1 VSGAP
6 AADAAAGAD
15 WRESSQ
21 VATVQKRAVR
31 VLVLAQVVG
40 GVGAGIAG
48 ATAPLL
54 AQAVTGSAS
63 LAGIGRTAIAFG
75 AAGTAIPLAA
85 AASRFGRRRSL
96 TLGWLTASAGG
107 LALVLASTSRSV
119 PVLIIGMLAFGA
131 GTATALQNRYAAV
144 DLAPARHRA
153 RDLSIVVWATTV
165 GTVIGPNLGTPGA
178 WLASAVGL
186 PRLAGG
192 FLIGAASA
200 VAAASVSWAWLRPD
214 PLLLVRE
221 HARWPQEA
229 GGSVPRASGAAAG
242 PASAVAQPAVVRRT
256 RVREVAALV
265 ASSKPA
271 LFGMTAV
278 VVAQAVMTAVMTMSP
293 VFMNGDGATLTVVG
307 ISVSLHIAGMYAL
320 SPLVG
325 RLADRVGQ
333 LQVII
338 IAQLL
343 FIAAAVFGAL
353 PGRSLLVAAV
363 GLVLL
368 GVAWSFAFVAG
379 SAVIAGAF
387 TDPADR
393 TAVQGTTD
401 MLMNLVAAFAAA
413 LAGPVMTGTG
423 YGGLN
428 ILAAVPALPVL
439 AWALRRIRPRLAPV
453 PDAPGTPTE

>member
-1 VSGAP
+1 MSDIP
-6 AADAAAGAD
+6 AAGPAAGAV
-15 WRESSQ
+15 WQESQPVS
-21 VATVQKRAVR
+21 AVQRRAVR

-85 AASRFGRRRSL
+85 AANRFGRRRSL
-96 TLGWLTASAGG
+96 ALGWLTASAGG
-107 LALVLASTSRSV
+107 LTLVLASAARSV

-153 RDLSIVVWATTV
+153 RDLSVVVWATTV
-165 GTVIGPNLGTPGA
+165 GTVIGPNLGAPGA
-178 WLASAVGL
+178 WLASTVGL

-192 FLIGAASA
+192 FLIGAVSA
-200 VAAASVSWAWLRPD
+200 MAAAGVSWAWLRPD
-214 PLLLVRE
+214 PLLLARE
-221 HARWPQEA
+221 YLPAARTTRRTA
-229 GGSVPRASGAAAG
+229 TRATGAAAG
-242 PASAVAQPAVVRRT
+242 LAGATAQAAVAWRA
-256 RVREVAALV
+256 RVRGVAVLV
-265 ASSKPA
+265 TSSPSA
-271 LFGMTAV
+271 LFGLTAL

-325 RLADRVGQ
+325 RLSDRVGQ

-353 PGRSLLVAAV
+353 PGRSLLVAGA

-379 SAVIAGAF
+379 SAVIASAF
-387 TDPADR
+387 TNPAQR
-393 TAVQGTTD
+393 TTVQGTTD

-413 LAGPVMTGTG
+413 LAGPVMTGAG

-428 ILAAVPALPVL
+428 ILSVAPALPVL
-439 AWALRRIRPRLAPV
+439 AWALRRARLPLASAPE
-453 PDAPGTPTE
+453 AAGTPGE

>member
-1 VSGAP
+1 MSDAP
-6 AADAAAGAD
+6 TAGTADAD
-15 WRESSQ
+15 WRENQQ
-21 VATVQKRAVR
+21 VTAAHSRAIR

-63 LAGIGRTAIAFG
+63 LAGIARTGIALG
-75 AAGTAIPLAA
+75 AAGAAIPLAA
-85 AASRFGRRRSL
+85 AASRSGRRRSL
-96 TLGWLTASAGG
+96 ALGWLVASAGG
-107 LALVLASTSRSV
+107 LILVLASATRSV
-119 PVLIIGMLAFGA
+119 PVLIIGMLAFGS
-131 GTATALQNRYAAV
+131 GTATTLQNRYAAV

-153 RDLSIVVWATTV
+153 RDLSVVVWATTV
-165 GTVIGPNLGTPGA
+165 GTVIGPNLGAPGA

-200 VAAASVSWAWLRPD
+200 LAAAGVSWAWLRPD
-214 PLLLVRE
+214 PLLLARE
-221 HARWPQEA
+221 YLLRP
-229 GGSVPRASGAAAG
+229 PAAARAAAEPTGTG
-242 PASAVAQPAVVRRT
+242 PQSAGVRRA
-256 RVREVAALV
+256 RVREAAALV
-265 ASSKPA
+265 ARSQSA
-271 LFGMTAV
+271 MFGMTAV

-325 RLADRVGQ
+325 RLADRIGQ

-387 TDPADR
+387 TDPAQR

-413 LAGPVMTGTG
+413 LAGPVMTGAG

-428 ILAAVPALPVL
+428 ILAAAPALPLLV
-439 AWALRRIRPRLAPV
+439 WALRRIRPRLAPV
-453 PDAPGTPTE
+453 PQAAETPGE

>member
-1 VSGAP
+1 MSAE
-6 AADAAAGAD
+6 AAGPGGQAAGPGEEEG
-15 WRESSQ
+15 WREGPR
-21 VATVQKRAVR
+21 VTAAQKRAIR

-63 LAGIGRTAIAFG
+63 LAGIGRTGIALG

-85 AASRFGRRRSL
+85 AASRLGRRRSL
-96 TLGWLTASAGG
+96 TLGWLTASAGA
-107 LALVLASTSRSV
+107 LILVLASAAHSV
-119 PVLIIGMLAFGA
+119 PVLVIGMLAFGA
-131 GTATALQNRYAAV
+131 GTATTLQNRYAAV

-153 RDLSIVVWATTV
+153 RDLSLVVWATTV
-165 GTVIGPNLGTPGA
+165 GTVIGPNLSMPGA
-178 WLASAVGL
+178 WLSSSLGL

-200 VAAASVSWAWLRPD
+200 AAAAAVSWAWLRPD
-214 PLLLVRE
+214 PLLLARE
-221 HARWPQEA
+221 HLLRPLPAGRPAR
-229 GGSVPRASGAAAG
+229 AAA
-242 PASAVAQPAVVRRT
+242 PVARM
-256 RVREVAALV
+256 REVAALV
-265 ASSKPA
+265 ASSPQA
-271 LFGMTAV
+271 LFGMTAL

-325 RLADRVGQ
+325 RLADRIGQ
-333 LQVII
+333 VRVII

-343 FIAAAVFGAL
+343 FIGAAVFGSL
-353 PGRSLLVAAV
+353 PGRSLPVAAV

-379 SAVIAGAF
+379 SAVIAGTF
-387 TDPADR
+387 TDPARR
-393 TAVQGTTD
+393 TTVQGTTD

-428 ILAAVPALPVL
+428 ILSVAPVLPVL
-439 AWALRRIRPRLAPV
+439 AWALYRARLRLPAGPGAT
-453 PDAPGTPTE
+453 APGE